1 MCLEPPKL
9 TKSVTLE
16 TLKEGS
22 FFSAVC
28 TAQSGSVPLFFNW
41 YKDGQA
47 ISSQSNEITI
57 NSVSEMQSILN
68 VKKVKAKDS
77 GNYTCSVR
85 NAFGEDSHSIRLIVR
100 GLNVIQL
107 ICC

>member
-1 MCLEPPKL
+1 MA
-9 TKSVTLE
+9 LE

-22 FFSAVC
+22 YFTTLCA
-28 TAQSGSVPLFFNW
+28 AYSGSVPLFFSW
-41 YKDGQA
+41 FKDGQA
-47 ISSQSNEITI
+47 IPKQSNEITV
-57 NSVSEMQSILN
+57 NSASEMQSILS

-85 NAFGEDSHSIRLIVR
+85 NAFGEDSHSIKLIVR

-107 ICC
+107 I

>member
-1 MCLEPPKL
+1 MSKG
-9 TKSVTLE
+9 TTLE

-22 FFSAVC
+22 LFSALC
-28 TAQSGSVPLFFNW
+28 TVNSGSTPLFFTW

-47 ISSQSNEITI
+47 ISSQSNEIII
-57 NSVSEMQSILN
+57 NSLDESQSYLK
-68 VKKVKAKDS
+68 VKKVKANDS

-100 GLNVIQL
+100 GLNVIKL
-107 ICC
+107 I

>member
-1 MCLEPPKL
+1 MSKGI
-9 TKSVTLE
+9 TLE

-22 FFSAVC
+22 LFSALC
-28 TAQSGSVPLFFNW
+28 TSNSGSVPLFFSW

-47 ISSQSNEITI
+47 IPSQSNEIII
-57 NSVSEMQSILN
+57 NSLDESQSNLK

-85 NAFGEDSHSIRLIVR
+85 NAFGEDSHSIKLIVR
-100 GLNVIQL
+100 GLNVIS
-107 ICC
+107 

>member
-1 MCLEPPKL
+1 MN
-9 TKSVTLE
+9 LE

-47 ISSQSNEITI
+47 IPSQSNQITI
-57 NSVSEMQSILN
+57 NSVSKMQSILSIE
-68 VKKVKAKDS
+68 KVKANDS

-85 NAFGEDSHSIRLIVR
+85 NAFGEDSHSIKLIVR
-100 GLNVIQL
+100 GLNVIKL
-107 ICC
+107 I